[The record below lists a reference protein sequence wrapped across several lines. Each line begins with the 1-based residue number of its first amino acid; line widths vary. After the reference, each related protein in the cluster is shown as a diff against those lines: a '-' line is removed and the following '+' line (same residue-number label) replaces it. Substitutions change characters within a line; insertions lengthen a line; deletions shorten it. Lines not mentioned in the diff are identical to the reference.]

1 MTGAPRERTA
11 AGRRARLSP
20 ADLLRVGASGL
31 RARPARVFLSA
42 LGIAIGIAAM
52 VSVVGISA
60 SSRADLDAQI
70 GRLGTNLLTV
80 GPGDTFL
87 GGRAELPPEATAMI
101 RRVDGVLAATSTAR
115 IEHLRAYRNDRIPK
129 GESGGISVHAADL
142 ELPAVLRARMA
153 VGTWLNAATARYPV
167 VVLGHTAA
175 ARLGVTRAGPGVQ
188 VLVGEVYHTVAG
200 ILAPVELAPEIDT
213 AALVGGPSA
222 RRLWDHPGHPTRVY
236 VRADEERIEKV
247 RDLLAP
253 TAYPQSPADVE
264 VSRPSD
270 ALAAKRLAEQAFTG
284 LLLGLGAVA
293 LLVGGVGVAN
303 TMVISVLERRGEIGL
318 RRALGASRG
327 QILAQFLVEA
337 VVLSAL
343 GGLAGAVLGTLLTA
357 AYAVV
362 QGWAI
367 VVPAAA
373 LGGGVAATA
382 AIGAAAGLWP
392 AVRAA
397 RLSPTEALATP

>member
-1 MTGAPRERTA
+1 MSG
-11 AGRRARLSP
+11 GRPRLSP

-52 VSVVGISA
+52 VSVVGISS
-60 SSRADLDAQI
+60 SSRADLDARI
-70 GRLGTNLLTV
+70 SRLGTNLLTV
-80 GPGDTFL
+80 GPGDALL
-87 GGRAELPPEATAMI
+87 GGKAELPAEATAMV
-101 RRVDGVLAATSTAR
+101 RRISGVQAASSIAAIDGVR
-115 IEHLRAYRNDRIPK
+115 VYRHDRVPP
-129 GESGGISVHAADL
+129 GESGGITAYAADL
-142 ELPAVLRARMA
+142 ELPSVLRTAP
-153 VGTWLNAATARYPV
+153 VTGTWLNAATARYPV

-175 ARLGVTRAGPGVQ
+175 ARLGVTRTGPGVQ
-188 VLVGEVYHTVAG
+188 VLVGGTYHTVAG

-213 AALVGGPSA
+213 AALVGGTSA
-222 RRLWDHPGHPTRVY
+222 RRLFGHESHPTTIY
-236 VRADEERIEKV
+236 VRADEQRIEEV
-247 RDLLAP
+247 RGLLAP
-253 TAYPQSPADVE
+253 TAGPRAPGDVE

-318 RRALGASRG
+318 RRALGANRA

-337 VVLSAL
+337 VVLAAL
-343 GGLAGAVLGTLLTA
+343 GGLAGAVLGALLTA
-357 AYAVV
+357 GYALS
-362 QGWAI
+362 QGWQV
-367 VVPAAA
+367 VVPGAA
-373 LGGGVAATA
+373 LAGGVAATA
-382 AIGAAAGLWP
+382 AIGALAGLWP

-397 RLSPTEALATP
+397 RLSPTEALAAP